1 MLGHGGKRPGAGRP
15 RKTPVLG
22 PTSSLKQ
29 MPLEFLL
36 DTMRDQSVDMK
47 LRVSAAKAALP
58 YFRKANAGAAL
69 APDDARAVRDSFA
82 VILGNKK

>member
-22 PTSSLKQ
+22 PTSPRDQK
-29 MPLEFLL
+29 PLEFLL

-58 YFRKANAGAAL
+58 YFRKANAL

-82 VILGNKK
+82 VILGDKK